1 MNDLGLRAPINIASA
16 GLDVVDTLA
25 GYQGGVENLGDFLQ
39 RAGIAGVSEMD
50 RLKLSKLYQDLE
62 KLRELKKFYEQE
74 TGNQLPVLPRG

>member
-1 MNDLGLRAPINIASA
+1 
-16 GLDVVDTLA
+16 
-25 GYQGGVENLGDFLQ
+25 
-39 RAGIAGVSEMD
+39 MD